1 MESIYNKTKEEL
13 EEYFLSIG
21 QKKFKAIQLYEW
33 IYQKRIYKFSEMSN
47 IKKEIIKK
55 LDEGFYFETIEKEE
69 VERSKDSNKY
79 LFKLSDGNR
88 VEAVLMRHDYGLSV
102 CISSQVG
109 CNMGCKFCESG
120 IRKKVRDLTA
130 SEMIL
135 QILEIEKDIEEKIN
149 YIVIMGIGEPLDN
162 FLNIKK
168 FITIINDPKGI
179 NLGARHI
186 TISTC
191 GIIPKIKELE
201 NFPFQ
206 VNLAISLHATN
217 NRLRDKLMPINRV
230 YKIEQLIS
238 AVKEYIKKTNRRVMF
253 EYIMLD
259 GINDKEENAKEL
271 VSLLRGINCV
281 VNLIPYNETSHL
293 EFKRTKKDKIL
304 KFYDIIKK
312 GKINVTIR
320 REFGS
325 EISAACGQLR
335 SSKED

>member
-79 LFKLSDGNR
+79 LFKLSDTNR